1 MNYSYLFNGV
11 LPASL
16 SKEEQTAYFIQS
28 SKGDNYSRNILIEH
42 NMRLVLFVLYNRF
55 SSCSID
61 TSELVSVGME
71 ALIKAVDCFDFNKGI
86 EFSTFAKKC
95 IENKINKYITDN
107 KKHESVLSLYNIIY
121 DNEKNDEIE
130 LINTLSTNENIEEDY
145 LKNNLFYYL
154 HVFIDRLSE
163 KEKEVIIKKY
173 GLNNTKLMSTNQIA
187 LDLKISRSY
196 VMILEKKSLAK
207 LKKWIL
213 EETLFDAQIESGLS
227 DERNIEI
234 SKSLNDKIKSLIEP
248 LDEITKKI
256 IDLYYNLN
264 NEGFYS
270 VNDIANKLNL
280 KSHQVRKIIKDI
292 SCKRF
297 NKNTLEILENY
308 RKNLKKNAYSKEFYS
323 YFEGYNKDEI
333 LNCFDK
339 LNIEEQKFL
348 RERYGYNLN
357 NINYSLI
364 LSKND
369 INRSNKIIN
378 KLKKMLLKIQNE
390 KHLNLVKN

>member
-1 MNYSYLFNGV
+1 MNYSSLFNGV

-61 TSELVSVGME
+61 KSELVSVGME

-95 IENKINKYITDN
+95 IENKINRYITDN

-154 HVFIDRLSE
+154 HLFIDRLSE

-213 EETLFDAQIESGLS
+213 EEKLFDAQIESVLS

-234 SKSLNDKIKSLIEP
+234 SKSLNNKIKSLIEP
-248 LDEITKKI
+248 LDEITKEI
-256 IDLYYNLN
+256 INLYYNLN

-308 RKNLKKNAYSKEFYS
+308 RKNLKKNAYSKGFYS

-357 NINYSLI
+357 DINYSLI
-364 LSKND
+364 LSRND

-378 KLKKMLLKIQNE
+378 KLRKLLLKIQSE